1 MVKASLR
8 AGKQMK
14 RVSYSQYKTWVECP
28 YRWKLKYIDG
38 LDSFDHSIYTIF
50 GTSIH
55 RVIQDWLEQDLYSD
69 SVFDASS
76 INLSQKFKSILIE
89 EAAPHMKHINEN
101 GEQTFLFS
109 REELEEFYEQG
120 LKIISYVQQNQEK
133 LFPTKNVKLFAIEH
147 ELKADVNDHVYFIG
161 YIDIITHNEVTGEY
175 SLYDLKTST
184 RGWNKYMKLDKTKTD
199 QLLLY
204 KIFFAKE
211 MGIPDYKVNIGYLI
225 MKRELYETSYPN
237 PRVTEFAP
245 SNGPPSLK
253 RAWSGFNNF
262 TDLVFSDEGSYIS
275 EQEATLSKN
284 SCRFCSFGKDGT
296 CEFVYGS

>member
-1 MVKASLR
+1 
-8 AGKQMK
+8 MK

-38 LDSFDHSIYTIF
+38 LDSFDQSIYTIF

-55 RVIQDWLEQDLYSD
+55 RVIQDWLEQDLYGGVAGACSMD
-69 SVFDASS
+69 
-76 INLSQKFKSILIE
+76 LSEKFKSILIE
-89 EAAPHMKHINEN
+89 EAAPHMKVINEN

-109 REELEEFYEQG
+109 REELEEFYGQG
-120 LKIISYVQQNQEK
+120 LEIISYVQQNQEK
-133 LFPTKNVKLFAIEH
+133 LFPTKDVKLFAIEH

-161 YIDIITHNEVTGEY
+161 FIDIVTHNAATGEY
-175 SLYDLKTST
+175 FLYDLKTST
-184 RGWNKYMKLDKTKTD
+184 RGWNKYMKQDKTKTD

-211 MGIPDYKVNIGYLI
+211 LGVPDYKVHIGYLI
-225 MKRELYETSYPN
+225 MKRQLYKSSYPN

-245 SNGPPSLK
+245 ANGPPSLK

-275 EQEATLSKN
+275 EQEATPSKN

>member
-1 MVKASLR
+1 
-8 AGKQMK
+8 MK

-38 LDSFDHSIYTIF
+38 LDSFDQSIYTIF

-55 RVIQDWLEQDLYSD
+55 RVIQDWLEQDLYGGVAGACSMD
-69 SVFDASS
+69 
-76 INLSQKFKSILIE
+76 LSEKFKSILIE
-89 EAAPHMKHINEN
+89 EAAPHMKVVNES

-109 REELEEFYEQG
+109 REELEEFYGQG
-120 LKIISYVQQNQEK
+120 LEIISYVQQNQEK
-133 LFPTKNVKLFAIEH
+133 LFPTKDVKLFAIEH

-161 YIDIITHNEVTGEY
+161 YIDIVTHNEVTGEY
-175 SLYDLKTST
+175 FLYDLKTST
-184 RGWNKYMKLDKTKTD
+184 RGWNKYMKQDKTKTD

-211 MGIPDYKVNIGYLI
+211 LGVPDYKVHIGYLI
-225 MKRELYETSYPN
+225 MKRQLYKSSYPN

-245 SNGPPSLK
+245 ANGPPSLK

-275 EQEATLSKN
+275 EQEATPSKS

-296 CEFVYGS
+296 CEFVYGT

>member
-1 MVKASLR
+1 
-8 AGKQMK
+8 MK

-38 LDSFDHSIYTIF
+38 LDSFDQSIYTIF

-55 RVIQDWLEQDLYSD
+55 RVIQDWLEQDLYGG
-69 SVFDASS
+69 VAGACS
-76 INLSQKFKSILIE
+76 IDLSEKFKSILIE
-89 EAAPHMKHINEN
+89 EAAPHMKVINEN

-109 REELEEFYEQG
+109 REELEEFYGQG
-120 LKIISYVQQNQEK
+120 LEIISYVQQNQEK
-133 LFPTKNVKLFAIEH
+133 LFPTKDVKLFAIEH

-161 YIDIITHNEVTGEY
+161 YIDIVTHNEVTGEY
-175 SLYDLKTST
+175 FLYDLKTST
-184 RGWNKYMKLDKTKTD
+184 RGWNKYMKQDKTKTD

-211 MGIPDYKVNIGYLI
+211 LGVPDYKVHIGYLI
-225 MKRELYETSYPN
+225 MKRQLYKSSYPN

-245 SNGPPSLK
+245 ANGPPSLK

-275 EQEATLSKN
+275 EQKATPSKS

>member
-1 MVKASLR
+1 
-8 AGKQMK
+8 MK

-38 LDSFDHSIYTIF
+38 LDSFDQSIYTIF

-55 RVIQDWLEQDLYSD
+55 RVIQDWLEQDLYGGVAGACSMD
-69 SVFDASS
+69 
-76 INLSQKFKSILIE
+76 LSEKFKSILIE
-89 EAAPHMKHINEN
+89 EAAPHMKVINEN

-109 REELEEFYEQG
+109 REELEEFYGQG
-120 LKIISYVQQNQEK
+120 LEIISYVQQNQEK
-133 LFPTKNVKLFAIEH
+133 LFPTKDVKLFAIEH

-161 YIDIITHNEVTGEY
+161 YIDIVTHNEVTGEY
-175 SLYDLKTST
+175 FLYDLKTST
-184 RGWNKYMKLDKTKTD
+184 RGWNKYMKQDKTKTD

-211 MGIPDYKVNIGYLI
+211 LGVPDYKVHIGYLI
-225 MKRELYETSYPN
+225 MKRQLYKTSYPN

-245 SNGPPSLK
+245 ANGPPSLK

-275 EQEATLSKN
+275 EQEATPSKN

>member
-1 MVKASLR
+1 
-8 AGKQMK
+8 MK

-38 LDSFDHSIYTIF
+38 LDSFDQSIYTIF

-55 RVIQDWLEQDLYSD
+55 RVIQDWLEQDLYGGVAGACSMD
-69 SVFDASS
+69 
-76 INLSQKFKSILIE
+76 LSEKFKSILIE
-89 EAAPHMKHINEN
+89 EAAPHMKVINEN

-109 REELEEFYEQG
+109 REELEEFYGQG
-120 LKIISYVQQNQEK
+120 LEIISYVQQNQEK
-133 LFPTKNVKLFAIEH
+133 LFPTKDVKLFAIEH

-161 YIDIITHNEVTGEY
+161 FIDIVTHNAATGEY
-175 SLYDLKTST
+175 FLYDLKTST
-184 RGWNKYMKLDKTKTD
+184 RGWNKYMKQDKTKTD

-211 MGIPDYKVNIGYLI
+211 LGVPDYKVHIGYLI
-225 MKRELYETSYPN
+225 MKRQLYKSSYPN

-245 SNGPPSLK
+245 ANGPPSLK

-275 EQEATLSKN
+275 EQKATPSKS

>member
-1 MVKASLR
+1 M
-8 AGKQMK
+8 GKMK

-38 LDSFDHSIYTIF
+38 LDSFDQSIYTIF

-55 RVIQDWLEQDLYSD
+55 RVIQDWLEQDLYGGVAGACSMD
-69 SVFDASS
+69 
-76 INLSQKFKSILIE
+76 LSEKFKSILIE
-89 EAAPHMKHINEN
+89 EAAPHMKVVNES

-109 REELEEFYEQG
+109 REELEEFYGQG
-120 LKIISYVQQNQEK
+120 LEIISYVQQNQEK
-133 LFPTKNVKLFAIEH
+133 LFPTKDVKLFAIEH

-161 YIDIITHNEVTGEY
+161 YIDIVTHNEVTGEY
-175 SLYDLKTST
+175 FLYDLKTST
-184 RGWNKYMKLDKTKTD
+184 RGWNKYMKQDKTKTD

-211 MGIPDYKVNIGYLI
+211 LGVPDYKVHIGYLI
-225 MKRELYETSYPN
+225 MKRQLYKSSYPN

-245 SNGPPSLK
+245 ANGPPSLK

-275 EQEATLSKN
+275 EQKATPSKS

>member
-1 MVKASLR
+1 
-8 AGKQMK
+8 MK

-38 LDSFDHSIYTIF
+38 LDSFDQSIYTIF

-55 RVIQDWLEQDLYSD
+55 RVIQDWLEQDLYGGVAGACSMD
-69 SVFDASS
+69 
-76 INLSQKFKSILIE
+76 LSEKFKSILIE
-89 EAAPHMKHINEN
+89 EAAPHMKVVNES
-101 GEQTFLFS
+101 GEQTFLYS
-109 REELEEFYEQG
+109 REELEEFYGQG
-120 LKIISYVQQNQEK
+120 LEIISYVQQNQEK
-133 LFPTKNVKLFAIEH
+133 LFPTKDVKLFAIEH

-161 YIDIITHNEVTGEY
+161 YIDIVTHNEVTGEY
-175 SLYDLKTST
+175 FLYDLKTST
-184 RGWNKYMKLDKTKTD
+184 RGWNKYMKQDKTKTD

-211 MGIPDYKVNIGYLI
+211 LGVPDYKVHIGYLI
-225 MKRELYETSYPN
+225 MKRQLYKSSYPN

-245 SNGPPSLK
+245 ANGPPSLK

-275 EQEATLSKN
+275 EQKATPSKS

>member
-1 MVKASLR
+1 MGWKINEKS
-8 AGKQMK
+8 
-14 RVSYSQYKTWVECP
+14 SYSQYKTWVECP

-38 LDSFDHSIYTIF
+38 LDSFDQSIYTIF

-55 RVIQDWLEQDLYSD
+55 RVIQDWLEQDLYGGVAGACSMD
-69 SVFDASS
+69 
-76 INLSQKFKSILIE
+76 LSEKFKSILIE
-89 EAAPHMKHINEN
+89 EAAPHMKVVNES

-109 REELEEFYEQG
+109 REELEEFYGQG
-120 LKIISYVQQNQEK
+120 LEIISYVQQNQEK
-133 LFPTKNVKLFAIEH
+133 LFPTKDVKLFAIEH

-161 YIDIITHNEVTGEY
+161 YIDIVTHNEVTGEY
-175 SLYDLKTST
+175 FLYDLKTST
-184 RGWNKYMKLDKTKTD
+184 RGWNKYMKQDKTKTD

-211 MGIPDYKVNIGYLI
+211 LGVPDYKVHIGYLI
-225 MKRELYETSYPN
+225 MKRQLYKSSYPN

-245 SNGPPSLK
+245 ANGPPSLK

-275 EQEATLSKN
+275 EQKATPSKS

>member
-1 MVKASLR
+1 
-8 AGKQMK
+8 MK

-38 LDSFDHSIYTIF
+38 LDSFDQSIYTIF

-55 RVIQDWLEQDLYSD
+55 RVIQDWLEQDLYGGVAGACSMD
-69 SVFDASS
+69 
-76 INLSQKFKSILIE
+76 LSEKFKSILIE
-89 EAAPHMKHINEN
+89 EAAPHMKVVNES

-109 REELEEFYEQG
+109 REELEEFYGQG
-120 LKIISYVQQNQEK
+120 LEIISYVQQNQEK
-133 LFPTKNVKLFAIEH
+133 LFPTKDVKLFAIEH

-161 YIDIITHNEVTGEY
+161 YIDIVTHNEVTGEY
-175 SLYDLKTST
+175 FLYDLKTST
-184 RGWNKYMKLDKTKTD
+184 RGWNKYMKQDKTKTD

-211 MGIPDYKVNIGYLI
+211 LGVPDYKVHIGYLI
-225 MKRELYETSYPN
+225 MKRQLYKTSYPN

-245 SNGPPSLK
+245 ANGPPSLK

-275 EQEATLSKN
+275 EQKATPSKS

>member
-1 MVKASLR
+1 
-8 AGKQMK
+8 MK

-38 LDSFDHSIYTIF
+38 LDSFDQSIYTIF

-55 RVIQDWLEQDLYSD
+55 RVIQDWLEQDLYGGVAGACSMD
-69 SVFDASS
+69 
-76 INLSQKFKSILIE
+76 LSEKFKSILIE
-89 EAAPHMKHINEN
+89 EAAPHMKVVNES

-109 REELEEFYEQG
+109 REELEEFYGQG
-120 LKIISYVQQNQEK
+120 LEIISYVQQNQEK
-133 LFPTKNVKLFAIEH
+133 LFPTKDVKLFAIEH

-161 YIDIITHNEVTGEY
+161 YIDIVTHNEVTGEFF
-175 SLYDLKTST
+175 LYDLKTST
-184 RGWNKYMKLDKTKTD
+184 RGWNKYMKQDKTKTD

-211 MGIPDYKVNIGYLI
+211 LGVPDYKVHIGYLI
-225 MKRELYETSYPN
+225 MKRQLYKSSYPN

-245 SNGPPSLK
+245 ANGPPSLK

-275 EQEATLSKN
+275 EQKATPSKS

>member
-1 MVKASLR
+1 M
-8 AGKQMK
+8 
-14 RVSYSQYKTWVECP
+14 
-28 YRWKLKYIDG
+28 
-38 LDSFDHSIYTIF
+38 
-50 GTSIH
+50 
-55 RVIQDWLEQDLYSD
+55 DLSE
-69 SVFDASS
+69 
-76 INLSQKFKSILIE
+76 KFKSILIE
-89 EAAPHMKHINEN
+89 EAAPHMKVINEN

-109 REELEEFYEQG
+109 REELEEFYGQG
-120 LKIISYVQQNQEK
+120 LEIISYVQQNQEK
-133 LFPTKNVKLFAIEH
+133 LFPTKDVKLFAIEH

-161 YIDIITHNEVTGEY
+161 FIDIVTHNEATGEY
-175 SLYDLKTST
+175 FLYDLKTST
-184 RGWNKYMKLDKTKTD
+184 RGWNKYMKQDKTKTD

-211 MGIPDYKVNIGYLI
+211 LGVPDYKVHIGYLI
-225 MKRELYETSYPN
+225 MKRQLYKTSYPN

-245 SNGPPSLK
+245 ANGPPSLK

-275 EQEATLSKN
+275 EQKATPSKS

>member
-1 MVKASLR
+1 
-8 AGKQMK
+8 MK

-38 LDSFDHSIYTIF
+38 LDSFDQSIYTIF

-55 RVIQDWLEQDLYSD
+55 RVIQDWLEQDLYGGVAGACSMD
-69 SVFDASS
+69 
-76 INLSQKFKSILIE
+76 LSEKFKSILIE
-89 EAAPHMKHINEN
+89 EAAPHMKVVNES

-109 REELEEFYEQG
+109 REELEEFYGQG
-120 LKIISYVQQNQEK
+120 LEIISYVQQNQEK
-133 LFPTKNVKLFAIEH
+133 LFPTKDVKLFAIEH

-161 YIDIITHNEVTGEY
+161 YIDIVTHNEVTGEY
-175 SLYDLKTST
+175 FLYDLKTST
-184 RGWNKYMKLDKTKTD
+184 RGWNKYMKQDKTKTD

-211 MGIPDYKVNIGYLI
+211 LGVPDYKVHIGYLI
-225 MKRELYETSYPN
+225 MKRQLYKSSYPN

-245 SNGPPSLK
+245 ANGPPSLK

-275 EQEATLSKN
+275 EQKATPSKS
-284 SCRFCSFGKDGT
+284 SCRVCSFGKDGT

>member
-1 MVKASLR
+1 
-8 AGKQMK
+8 MK

-38 LDSFDHSIYTIF
+38 LDSFDQSIYTIF

-55 RVIQDWLEQDLYSD
+55 RVIQDWLEQDLYGG
-69 SVFDASS
+69 VAGACS
-76 INLSQKFKSILIE
+76 IDLSEKFKSILIE
-89 EAAPHMKHINEN
+89 EAAPHMKVVNEN

-109 REELEEFYEQG
+109 REELEEFYGQG
-120 LKIISYVQQNQEK
+120 LEIISYVQQNQEK
-133 LFPTKNVKLFAIEH
+133 LFPTKDVKLFAIEH

-161 YIDIITHNEVTGEY
+161 YIDIVTHNEVTGEY
-175 SLYDLKTST
+175 FLYDLKTST
-184 RGWNKYMKLDKTKTD
+184 RGWNKYMKQDKTKTD

-211 MGIPDYKVNIGYLI
+211 LGVPDYKVHIGYLI
-225 MKRELYETSYPN
+225 MKRQLYKSSYPN

-245 SNGPPSLK
+245 ANGPPSLK

-275 EQEATLSKN
+275 EQKATPSKS

>member
-1 MVKASLR
+1 
-8 AGKQMK
+8 MK

-28 YRWKLKYIDG
+28 YRWKLKYVDG
-38 LDSFDHSIYTIF
+38 LDSFDQSIYTIF
-50 GTSIH
+50 GTAIH

-76 INLSQKFKSILIE
+76 INLSEKFKSILIE
-89 EAAPHMKHINEN
+89 EAAPHMKVINEN

-109 REELEEFYEQG
+109 REELEEFYGQG
-120 LKIISYVQQNQEK
+120 LEIISYVQQNQEK

-147 ELKADVNDHVYFIG
+147 KLKADVNDHVYFIG
-161 YIDIITHNEVTGEY
+161 YIDIVTHNEVTGEY
-175 SLYDLKTST
+175 FLYDLKTST
-184 RGWNKYMKLDKTKTD
+184 RGWNKYMKQDKTKTD

-211 MGIPDYKVNIGYLI
+211 LGVPDYKVHIGYLI
-225 MKRELYETSYPN
+225 MKRQLYKTSYPN
-237 PRVTEFAP
+237 PRVTEFVPA
-245 SNGPPSLK
+245 NGPPSLK

-275 EQEATLSKN
+275 EQKATPSKS

>member
-1 MVKASLR
+1 
-8 AGKQMK
+8 MK

-38 LDSFDHSIYTIF
+38 LDSFDQSIYTIF

-55 RVIQDWLEQDLYSD
+55 RVIQDWLEQDLYGGVAGACSMD
-69 SVFDASS
+69 
-76 INLSQKFKSILIE
+76 LSEKFKSILIE
-89 EAAPHMKHINEN
+89 EAAPHMKVVNES

-109 REELEEFYEQG
+109 REELEEFYGQG
-120 LKIISYVQQNQEK
+120 LEIISYVQQNQEK
-133 LFPTKNVKLFAIEH
+133 LFPTKDVKLFAIEH

-161 YIDIITHNEVTGEY
+161 YIDIVTHNEVTGEY
-175 SLYDLKTST
+175 FLYDLKTST
-184 RGWNKYMKLDKTKTD
+184 RGWNKYMKQDKTKTD

-211 MGIPDYKVNIGYLI
+211 LGVPDYKVHIGYLI
-225 MKRELYETSYPN
+225 MKRQLYKSSYPN
-237 PRVTEFAP
+237 PRVTEFARA
-245 SNGPPSLK
+245 NGPPSLK

-275 EQEATLSKN
+275 EQKATPSKS

-296 CEFVYGS
+296 CEFVYGT

>member
-1 MVKASLR
+1 
-8 AGKQMK
+8 MK

-38 LDSFDHSIYTIF
+38 LDSFDQSIYTIF

-55 RVIQDWLEQDLYSD
+55 RVIQDWLEQDLYGGVAGACSMD
-69 SVFDASS
+69 
-76 INLSQKFKSILIE
+76 LSEKFKSILIE
-89 EAAPHMKHINEN
+89 EAAPHMKVVNES

-109 REELEEFYEQG
+109 REELEEFYGQG
-120 LKIISYVQQNQEK
+120 LEIISYVQQNQEK
-133 LFPTKNVKLFAIEH
+133 LFPTKDVKLFAIEH

-161 YIDIITHNEVTGEY
+161 YIDIVTHNEVTGEY
-175 SLYDLKTST
+175 FLYDLKTST
-184 RGWNKYMKLDKTKTD
+184 RGWNKYMKQDKTKTD

-211 MGIPDYKVNIGYLI
+211 LGVPDYKVHIGYLI
-225 MKRELYETSYPN
+225 MKRQLYKTNYPN

-275 EQEATLSKN
+275 EQKATPSKS